1 MITPRVKLETQSF
14 TYVSRNTGKE
24 ELVNLNE
31 NQLNALREFYVE
43 RFVDN
48 MDTRDLVQ
56 YVTDDMIGYME
67 SLPDNEVIDECI
79 NYWDDMF
86 DEIVEEIKEIEG
98 CEFLKTLDDKKEEYL
113 ESLSEGKDVREQL
126 LEEGFVPHD
135 TDDYGSKVDALVD
148 SMSVTEEEESTTHRR
163 RDLDSL

>member
-31 NQLNALREFYVE
+31 NQLNSLREFYVE

-48 MDTRDLVQ
+48 METQDLVQ

-67 SLPDNEVIDECI
+67 SLPDNEVIDECL

-86 DEIVEEIKEIEG
+86 DEIIEDVKEFEQ
-98 CEFLKTLDDKKEEYL
+98 CEFKKTLADKKDDYL
-113 ESLSEGKDVREQL
+113 DSLSEGKDL
-126 LEEGFVPHD
+126 
-135 TDDYGSKVDALVD
+135 DDYGSKVDALVD
-148 SMSVTEEEESTTHRR
+148 SMSVTDEEVSTVHRR
-163 RDLDSL
+163 KDLDSL